1 MPKPAM
7 TSLYEGRSTSLQE
20 SLLSCAAA
28 RRWCAGAGLH
38 AMLLTAACWAGVS
51 IDDLVAPGA
60 EVEKV
65 ATGFAFTEGPAWS
78 PEGFLLFTDLN
89 QNCIF
94 KVLADGTTETFLS
107 PSGGANGLAFD
118 GRGDLYIC
126 QAGVDFAGNPYGGPR
141 QVSRISSSGSFSVL
155 ADSFESKKLNSPND
169 LALDG
174 VGGIYFTDPRY
185 FNLEGVEQDANGVYY
200 IAPGGRIRR
209 VISEIPMPNGILVSN
224 DGTWLYI
231 AEAGHS
237 EEKLGIRRY
246 PILAPGQ
253 LGEGRKIRWD
263 PYIDGFGPDGMAMDE
278 HGNLYG
284 TFSAFTLDET
294 YGKNQILVLDPDG
307 RDIGSI
313 PLPEGPS
320 NCVFGGDD
328 GKTLYITAW
337 ANVYR
342 IRMKVRGAPLP
353 QGPPPERPSDTRAE
367 RVPEGRI
374 LPTQEKSDRE
384 PAR

>member
-89 QNCIF
+89 Q
-94 KVLADGTTETFLS
+94 
-107 PSGGANGLAFD
+107 
-118 GRGDLYIC
+118 
-126 QAGVDFAGNPYGGPR
+126 
-141 QVSRISSSGSFSVL
+141 
-155 ADSFESKKLNSPND
+155 
-169 LALDG
+169 
-174 VGGIYFTDPRY
+174 
-185 FNLEGVEQDANGVYY
+185 
-200 IAPGGRIRR
+200 
-209 VISEIPMPNGILVSN
+209 
-224 DGTWLYI
+224 
-231 AEAGHS
+231 
-237 EEKLGIRRY
+237 
-246 PILAPGQ
+246 
-253 LGEGRKIRWD
+253 
-263 PYIDGFGPDGMAMDE
+263 
-278 HGNLYG
+278 
-284 TFSAFTLDET
+284 T